1 MTDSF
6 FGFDTHLP
14 VEDDGGGGIG
24 GGPDD
29 SEEEYDALNDET
41 FGQAREGDW
50 EELHEDLVRLDQR
63 EGGDGDSGPDSD
75 LDMNFSSVRID
86 NLELELDDNE
96 SEARLQLDPSV
107 WTMPSKPET
116 PRLPMPA
123 PHPAMQ
129 MQQQQSSL
137 MAAMQQQQHHQR
149 ITGGPG
155 APFVGLPPNFPL
167 PPNPAQPMRICS
179 VEEIE
184 QNLMK
189 QQQQVQQQQQH
200 SMPPPPELHHPGGMP
215 GLPRPPPG
223 FPGMMNQQQQQQQGP
238 PPLTIPVN
246 FPPPLNMVPPLPPL
260 HLLQTNVP
268 PPPFLANVPPPNF
281 PESHANFNQRLV
293 QEIQQNHPMLNQHR
307 HHQQQQQQQNR
318 YQQQQQH
325 NNRQGYHQNQQ
336 QMQHHRG
343 KLNRS
348 GEYDE
353 YANLM
358 SERDKQ
364 WLLGIQLSQLN
375 KDTPYYND
383 YYFCVFRDRKE
394 RQKGENERESK
405 AHKDNTF
412 YHPLTQQML
421 QRNGLIG
428 RERRNSEKS
437 GADIKEVPARNYTP
451 LQFENSLGK
460 LQCGSVTAPRKIIDQ
475 DVVAETGTNSG
486 VPLSSEVLS
495 QRKSRQILLHVES
508 LYKVLL
514 KLEDLSNPLAI
525 EAKQLLKE
533 KKERERL
540 MALERGQ
547 QVDEQNNL
555 TAANGTDGLN
565 EEETFQSLLE
575 KLVTGLTPEG
585 VLLVMSVRKGK
596 ILLKRIQA
604 VLKDVPFRWNLW
616 CTILSSL
623 AVLPKR
629 ERDDP
634 EELLSPLFAQF
645 ESHVKYS
652 TVFEVLPL
660 LDTFLNSDKLFPL
673 VPKCRFL
680 LTTVLTLVDR
690 MEHFHESAGVLAPE
704 VADRWKAFL
713 RELSRAVSG
722 VGIGPQKVLLKLD
735 PDCKILGTLR
745 NHFQRHPSLDMEL
758 KLLALVSVGD
768 KK

>member
-50 EELHEDLVRLDQR
+50 EELHEDMVRLDQR

-86 NLELELDDNE
+86 NLELDDDNE

-116 PRLPMPA
+116 PRPQL

-129 MQQQQSSL
+129 QQQHHPQSSL
-137 MAAMQQQQHHQR
+137 MAAMQQQQQQHHQR
-149 ITGGPG
+149 IGGGPG
-155 APFVGLPPNFPL
+155 GPFVGLPPNFPL
-167 PPNPAQPMRICS
+167 PNPAQMRICS

-184 QNLMK
+184 QNMIK
-189 QQQQVQQQQQH
+189 QQAQH
-200 SMPPPPELHHPGGMP
+200 SMPPEVPQQLPPFHPGM

-223 FPGMMNQQQQQQQGP
+223 FPGMMNHQ

-268 PPPFLANVPPPNF
+268 PPFSMNVPPPNF
-281 PESHANFNQRLV
+281 PGGESHANFNQRLV

-307 HHQQQQQQQNR
+307 QQQHQQGQNR
-318 YQQQQQH
+318 YQQH
-325 NNRQGYHQNQQ
+325 NNRQNYHQNQQ

-412 YHPLTQQML
+412 YHPFSQQML
-421 QRNGLIG
+421 QRNGLMG

-486 VPLSSEVLS
+486 IPLSSEVLS

-514 KLEDLSNPLAI
+514 KLEDLANPLAI

-555 TAANGTDGLN
+555 TAANGTDG
-565 EEETFQSLLE
+565 EEETFHSLLE
-575 KLVTGLTPEG
+575 KLVSGLTPDG

-604 VLKDVPFRWNLW
+604 VLKDVPFRWILW
-616 CTILSSL
+616 CTILASL
-623 AVLPKR
+623 AALPKR

-652 TVFEVLPL
+652 SIGELLPL

-673 VPKCRFL
+673 VSKCRFL

-690 MEHFHESAGVLAPE
+690 MEHLNDALTPE

-722 VGIGPQKVLLKLD
+722 VGVGPQKVLLKLD

-745 NHFQRHPSLDMEL
+745 NHFQRHPSLDLEL

>member
-86 NLELELDDNE
+86 NLELDDDNE

-116 PRLPMPA
+116 PRPQP
-123 PHPAMQ
+123 PHPAL
-129 MQQQQSSL
+129 QQHQQHHQQSSL
-137 MAAMQQQQHHQR
+137 MAAMQQQQQQQQQQR
-149 ITGGPG
+149 IGPG
-155 APFVGLPPNFPL
+155 APFMGLPPNFPL
-167 PPNPAQPMRICS
+167 PNPAQMRICS

-184 QNLMK
+184 QNMIK
-189 QQQQVQQQQQH
+189 QQAQNSMSQEVPQHQQQQ
-200 SMPPPPELHHPGGMP
+200 PPFHHPGMGM
-215 GLPRPPPG
+215 PRPPPG
-223 FPGMMNQQQQQQQGP
+223 FPGMMNHHQQ

-246 FPPPLNMVPPLPPL
+246 FPPPLNMVPPL
-260 HLLQTNVP
+260 HLLQTTVPPPFPMNVP
-268 PPPFLANVPPPNF
+268 PPSFHG
-281 PESHANFNQRLV
+281 ESHANFNQRLV

-307 HHQQQQQQQNR
+307 QQGQSR
-318 YQQQQQH
+318 YQQQH

-394 RQKGENERESK
+394 RQKGESERESK

-412 YHPLTQQML
+412 YHPLTQQSL
-421 QRNGLIG
+421 QRNGLMG
-428 RERRNSEKS
+428 RERRTSEKS
-437 GADIKEVPARNYTP
+437 GGADIKEVPARNYTP

-514 KLEDLSNPLAI
+514 KLEDLGNPLAI
-525 EAKQLLKE
+525 EAKQLLRE
-533 KKERERL
+533 KRERERL
-540 MALERGQ
+540 VAFERGQ

-555 TAANGTDGLN
+555 TNGVDG
-565 EEETFQSLLE
+565 EEDNFPALLE
-575 KLVTGLTPEG
+575 KLVSGLTPDG

-616 CTILSSL
+616 CTILASL

-652 TVFEVLPL
+652 AVGELLPL

-673 VPKCRFL
+673 VAKCRFL

-690 MEHFHESAGVLAPE
+690 IEHEQRLTPE
-704 VADRWKAFL
+704 LADRWKAFL

-722 VGIGPQKVLLKLD
+722 VGVGPQKVLLKLD
-735 PDCKILGTLR
+735 PDCAILATLR
-745 NHFQRHPSLDMEL
+745 NHFQRHPSLDLEL